1 MNWTVHKFGGTSL
14 ADAEMIQ
21 RVKDIVL
28 GQADRGPTAVI
39 VSAMAGFT
47 DRFHGLVQSAQ
58 DKREDWRDDLA
69 DIVATQVQTAEQL
82 LSGASFRE
90 FVSLVTRDRKT
101 IEDVLHATVLTGS
114 AAPTG
119 SDFVV
124 GFGEIWSASLL
135 SLLLGSELPNNNVEF
150 VNARD
155 VLAVSKGELGPVV
168 DWDVSRHRLET
179 KFHQAQ
185 PDLVV
190 ITGYIASDENDLPTT
205 LGRNGSDFSASIF
218 ANLLAAREMHIW
230 TDVDG
235 VMSADPRRVPEAT
248 VVDTLSYSEAMELA
262 YFGASVIHPQT
273 MAPVIATSTPIH
285 IRNTWNPEH
294 PGTCISEAKGLG
306 QAVKGVTSIDGVAL
320 INLEGTGMIGVPGT
334 AHRLF
339 EALSKKGVSVILISQ
354 GSSEHSICFAVP
366 DEVAEIARG
375 AVAQAFRLEI
385 QEKQIETITVTKQC
399 SIVAVVGDGM
409 SGTPGVAAKTF
420 DALGSVGVN
429 ILAIAQGSSERN
441 ISAVIEKHDVSR
453 AVQAIH
459 ARFYLSKHTLSIG
472 MIGRGNVG
480 GTLLDQL
487 ASECERLRNES
498 NLDIRVRGITTT
510 KSMLLKQ
517 QGVLGEN
524 WRQQVDDDAVPL
536 DLDQFLRHI
545 RSDSLPHAVIVDC
558 SASQDIAMRYTDW
571 LSQGVHVVTPNKKA
585 NSDSLDYYQQIKQSK
600 RNGNAHLLYETTVG
614 AGLPII
620 QTLNDLRQTGD
631 DIHRIEGIFSGT
643 LAYLFH
649 HFDGSKP
656 FSMIVKEAL
665 AAGYTEPDPRDD
677 LSGMDVAR
685 KLTILGREMGLDLE
699 LADIDLHGLVP
710 TSLEACSVEDFLSG
724 LSDFD
729 DEIAHRVIEAKESN
743 SVLRFVGRLQA
754 DGSASAKLELVA
766 ADHLFAR
773 IAETDNVVQF
783 VTSRYLDN
791 PLVVQ
796 GPGAGPDV
804 TAGGVFA
811 DLLRLSAY
819 LGANF

>member
-1 MNWTVHKFGGTSL
+1 
-14 ADAEMIQ
+14 MIG
-21 RVKDIVL
+21 RVKNIVVE
-28 GQADRGPTAVI
+28 QSSRGPTAVV

-47 DRFHGLVQSAQ
+47 DRFHNLVHAAQ
-58 DKREDWRDDLA
+58 DKREDWRDELA
-69 DIVATQVQTAEQL
+69 DIVANQVNTAEQL
-82 LSGASFRE
+82 LCGSNFRE
-90 FVSLVTRDRKT
+90 FVSLVTRDRK
-101 IEDVLHATVLTGS
+101 ILEDVLHATVLTGS

-119 SDFVV
+119 SDFIV
-124 GFGEIWSASLL
+124 GFGEIWAASLL
-135 SLLLGSELPNNNVEF
+135 SSLLRTELSTNNVECI
-150 VNARD
+150 NAREI
-155 VLAVSKGELGPVV
+155 LIVSGGELGPVV
-168 DWDVSRHRLET
+168 DWDQSRTRLDQKLQES
-179 KFHQAQ
+179 Q
-185 PDLVV
+185 PDLAV
-190 ITGYIASDENDLPTT
+190 ITGYIACDENELPTT
-205 LGRNGSDFSASIF
+205 LGRNGSDYSASIF
-218 ANLLAAREMHIW
+218 ANLLAAKEMHIW

-248 VVDTLSYSEAMELA
+248 VVEALSYSEAMELA

-273 MAPVIATSTPIH
+273 MAPVIATKTPIH
-285 IRNTWNPEH
+285 IRNTWNPDH
-294 PGTCISEAKGLG
+294 PGTRISEANGSG

-339 EALSKKGVSVILISQ
+339 EALSKKQVSVILISQ

-385 QEKQIETITVTKQC
+385 QEKQIETISVTKQC

-441 ISAVIEKHDVSR
+441 ISAVVEKTDVGR

-459 ARFYLSKHTLSIG
+459 ARFYLSKHTLSVG

-487 ASECERLRNES
+487 ASECDRLRAES

-510 KSMLLKQ
+510 KKMLLKD
-517 QGVLGEN
+517 QGVLSDD
-524 WRQQVDDDAVPL
+524 WRKQVEQNSIDL
-536 DLDQFLRHI
+536 DLDQFLDHV
-545 RSDSLPHAVIVDC
+545 RSDSLPHTVIVDC
-558 SASQDIAMRYTDW
+558 SASQEIAMRYSDW

-585 NSDSLDYYQQIKQSK
+585 NSDSLDYYQEIKRAK
-600 RNGNAHLLYETTVG
+600 RQGNSHLLYETTVG

-631 DIHRIEGIFSGT
+631 KIHSIEGIFSGT

-649 HFDGSKP
+649 HFDGTKP
-656 FSMIVKEAL
+656 FSTIVKEAL
-665 AAGYTEPDPRDD
+665 EAGYTEPDPRDD

-685 KLTILGREMGLDLE
+685 KLTILGREMGLGLE
-699 LADIDLHGLVP
+699 LGDIDLQGLVP
-710 TSLEACSVEDFLSG
+710 ESLETCSVEEFLEG
-724 LSDFD
+724 LSSFD
-729 DEIAHRVIEAKESN
+729 DSIAHRVIEAKETN

-754 DGSASAKLELVA
+754 DGSASAKLERVA
-766 ADHLFAR
+766 TDHLFAR

-804 TAGGVFA
+804 TAGGVFS